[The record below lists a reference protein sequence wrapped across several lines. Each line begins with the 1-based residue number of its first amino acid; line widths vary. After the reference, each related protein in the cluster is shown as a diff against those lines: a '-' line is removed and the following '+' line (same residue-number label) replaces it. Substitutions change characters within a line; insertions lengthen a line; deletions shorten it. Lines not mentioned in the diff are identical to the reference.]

1 MRSTSLQ
8 PTIWNWD
15 SCLDGTF
22 SDGKI
27 WFCNCDDWFLDC
39 SSFAGCNCTLFEW
52 FPDNTFSGSFLDCN
66 SSLLVV
72 ADLNGFSDNFCG
84 FNVTPSNWLWEGF
97 PDAWYRLSPL
107 IIVTSLAS
115 PTSTS
120 LLTVGLLTLWTEKL
134 RVLAW
139 SDYQLPS
146 FLPLAALW
154 ATCQG
159 ICRSLCACSL
169 GAWWLNR
176 SGGLRWKSRKA
187 ITCSSRVLC
196 GAAIAPQAAQTKE
209 KATTPLIRP
218 TERCPE
224 QALLSV
230 GAGQI
235 RGFGFIVE
243 LPGLLSRTEAMVGC
257 LMTTS
262 LLLSTSPQQKL
273 KA

>member
-8 PTIWNWD
+8 PTICNWD
-15 SCLDGTF
+15 SCLVGTF

-27 WFCNCDDWFLDC
+27 WFCNWDDRFLDC
-39 SSFAGCNCTLFEW
+39 GSFVGCTLW
-52 FPDNTFSGSFLDCN
+52 FPIDTSPGSFLDCN

-97 PDAWYRLSPL
+97 PDPWYRLSPT
-107 IIVTSLAS
+107 IVTSLAS
-115 PTSTS
+115 PTSTR

-146 FLPLAALW
+146 FPPLAALW

-196 GAAIAPQAAQTKE
+196 GAAMAPQAAQTKE
-209 KATTPLIRP
+209 KATTPLIISS
-218 TERCPE
+218 TEPCLE
-224 QALLSV
+224 QVLSV
-230 GAGQI
+230 GAPMASLTN
-235 RGFGFIVE
+235 RGNGRMPDDHI
-243 LPGLLSRTEAMVGC
+243 PSAKHK
-257 LMTTS
+257 
-262 LLLSTSPQQKL
+262 SPI

>member
-1 MRSTSLQ
+1 MASTSPL
-8 PTIWNWD
+8 PTGSEKD
-15 SCLDGTF
+15 FLTLDIDF
-22 SDGKI
+22 HR
-27 WFCNCDDWFLDC
+27 
-39 SSFAGCNCTLFEW
+39 
-52 FPDNTFSGSFLDCN
+52 P
-66 SSLLVV
+66 
-72 ADLNGFSDNFCG
+72 
-84 FNVTPSNWLWEGF
+84 
-97 PDAWYRLSPL
+97 LSPL
-107 IIVTSLAS
+107 WLLQQAPAYWLWGFSHFGRKSYGFLPEATTS
-115 PTSTS
+115 
-120 LLTVGLLTLWTEKL
+120 
-134 RVLAW
+134 
-139 SDYQLPS
+139 Y
-146 FLPLAALW
+146 LPLAALW
-154 ATCQG
+154 ATCRG

-187 ITCSSRVLC
+187 ITCSSRILC

>member
-8 PTIWNWD
+8 PTICNWD
-15 SCLDGTF
+15 SCLVGTF
-22 SDGKI
+22 SEGKI

-146 FLPLAALW
+146 FGGTLSHLP
-154 ATCQG
+154 G

-187 ITCSSRVLC
+187 ITCSSRILC

>member
-1 MRSTSLQ
+1 MVSTFTSHYCHLSGFSNKHQ
-8 PTIWNWD
+8 PTD
-15 SCLDGTF
+15 CGASHTLDGKVTGSCLKRLPATF
-22 SDGKI
+22 
-27 WFCNCDDWFLDC
+27 
-39 SSFAGCNCTLFEW
+39 
-52 FPDNTFSGSFLDCN
+52 
-66 SSLLVV
+66 
-72 ADLNGFSDNFCG
+72 
-84 FNVTPSNWLWEGF
+84 
-97 PDAWYRLSPL
+97 
-107 IIVTSLAS
+107 
-115 PTSTS
+115 
-120 LLTVGLLTLWTEKL
+120 
-134 RVLAW
+134 
-139 SDYQLPS
+139 LPS
-146 FLPLAALW
+146 FGGTLSHLP
-154 ATCQG
+154 G

-187 ITCSSRVLC
+187 ITCSSRILC